1 MGMLLR
7 FSPKPNRSAS
17 RSIATGAPMG
27 KVLLFTGIRYE
38 RGKAPAT
45 ATPESTARR
54 RRKG

>member
-1 MGMLLR
+1 
-7 FSPKPNRSAS
+7 
-17 RSIATGAPMG
+17 MG